1 MMPKREGPEDGS
13 LLRPPGSSSRSRS
26 ATAGNLRG
34 PYSGNAAFAN
44 SSSSVNSILRPADAS
59 TAAIIQTPTASNHVV
74 NGPVD
79 ATEAPFLTSLE
90 AHFGRM
96 TLTAPDNMLRRK
108 QEEKEKRQKARK
120 RKAERAEA
128 AILALSGVTET
139 TGQRSVTPT
148 QISNT
153 AIPNT
158 VYTTEVLGTARRRPG
173 LPTSRSSSN
182 LQTIT
187 NTNANETL
195 RSRSPT
201 RPPRPHSAQNATR
214 SDTSPE
220 RRSSTTV
227 PTGAATGNSGTV
239 RSVPAQERRRIRR
252 KQRAQRPPQAGTHS
266 GEEQANRTQQAS
278 SSSRNA
284 RTTSSGG
291 ATQSSVRA
299 EALRR
304 ATQRRRDIYADLS
317 TMGLPGASDSEPEEG
332 PPPFPA
338 YATRPLS
345 PPQPPAEGEEWT
357 EEMRRRQEEYMT
369 NKPPDSPPPAFR
381 SEDEAPRSSQTE
393 LRTSRPAEERSV
405 TASEDSDDQLDI
417 IVSEQRRL
425 WEEDVA
431 AGFTF
436 EERLEREKQ
445 RRSELELETSTPAVQ
460 VLPNPILGQAVMT
473 ARARRNLP
481 GQPRQN
487 LTAESSNREETPIQH
502 VLRKTAHRRT
512 ASEGKDQIS
521 PSHVEEKHAS
531 RNAAVG
537 TGRGLAIEN
546 EREVQNHHGKVTKI
560 RPRPASESH
569 SRFRDDASAAANR
582 RLALWASA
590 KAKASDLSAQAVAG
604 PSSLMRSRSENQ
616 ASTSEQQ
623 NTVSEIFD
631 QKSSDHSRPGKERK
645 QASVSSDG
653 NEVSSGSS
661 DSEAEWAKEEKQF
674 QRMQR
679 KAARNAHAIVD
690 SSDEDEANS
699 SAEAAMAVTSNGRKR
714 EQTPIE
720 LPELG
725 RIGSSVPRAPPPL
738 VLGRSR
744 GGAAFDSSSESSSE
758 SDANRIQGD
767 EESNSDSPPEME
779 DDAAHIAPERQEAI
793 IETRKEK
800 GKQPV
805 RPLPNLPSTESVVHY
820 STSEGDFNS
829 VRAGMFEEDSASSR
843 DFTDDEE
850 EEEEN
855 DDQFQ
860 STFSTV
866 HPNSSSSNR
875 PAVQNR
881 LKDLFAARLSPT
893 DGGEPSYSQNPS
905 RASLEQLF
913 DVPIDS
919 RAAQAKVEAHKS
931 SLTGRNSSDLR
942 QTNAE
947 LKSRSQMENLMNSR
961 QNGHMSD
968 IHGRPSGSNVS
979 NPRTESMDEQQAR
992 REALDS
998 LSQLQK
1004 NQDSLPVGVD
1014 RDSLAALER
1023 LLARTT
1029 PSNVQNSTSNSSEPL
1044 MAEPSKLMR
1053 SGAIGNRQM
1062 TSSSFSNPRSINAPR
1077 PLGRLPTIT
1086 DATRHFPPAQARKI
1100 EEEESLRLQ
1109 NRYRRPPSILG
1120 TPSWMAYIPQQERS
1134 RLPDPMQ
1141 PDVRLHDAE
1150 EIVAQQERTTPR
1162 NPSPTRGSRIQA
1174 MIERFEQ
1181 NADSDR
1187 DANTRRPLSPVKNQP
1202 DLQRQSS
1209 QSSLTRIG
1217 NNEQSHNRDDQ
1228 VRRRPPPPPPLFR
1241 SHGNGSTSRVASN
1254 EERQTSS
1261 QLAHNT
1267 SQATMARALHNIA
1280 IERER
1285 RSSASSSS
1293 PSSSTFHS
1301 PSLPHRPALSMNSGT
1316 SEQPVRQLPSQA
1328 LRQFNNSLDRQ
1339 RSRPLPIPPTILSSE
1354 QTENRSW
1361 PPSTEIHIERE
1372 SEQLASQAE
1381 VFNRDT
1387 NENRVYTAA
1396 DHQDAEEEL
1405 QRDSPVGIAE
1415 HVGDDSL
1422 PADLND
1428 LNEQTPQNGPRRI
1441 ASLGITDLDIF
1452 ASRLAEERLS
1462 STPGANGSDNQG
1474 ENQDHDQGQGE
1485 GRDTYDDLHLLAE
1498 FLGPAK
1504 APGLTQDEMESLPVG
1519 KVEILRR
1526 RIVGKREDGRD
1537 KVKLALAVAGVK
1549 VERCAVCLVQF
1560 KEGNLACV
1568 FPCLHVLHEQC
1579 AAKLLR
1585 NTKQCPTC
1593 RTDVV

>member
-1 MMPKREGPEDGS
+1 MPKREGPEDGG
-13 LLRPPGSSSRSRS
+13 LLRPPGSSSRSRPTS
-26 ATAGNLRG
+26 AGNQRGG
-34 PYSGNAAFAN
+34 PYSGNAAFAS

-59 TAAIIQTPTASNHVV
+59 TAAIIQNPSAVAAPSYVGGGGG
-74 NGPVD
+74 GPVD

-128 AILALSGVTET
+128 AILALSGVADTA
-139 TGQRSVTPT
+139 GQRSVTPT

-158 VYTTEVLGTARRRPG
+158 VYTTEILGTARRRPG
-173 LPTSRSSSN
+173 LTASRSSTN

-187 NTNANETL
+187 NTNANETV

-220 RRSSTTV
+220 RRPSATINAGIASSSNGATRPTT
-227 PTGAATGNSGTV
+227 SQ
-239 RSVPAQERRRIRR
+239 QETRRIRK
-252 KQRAQRPPQAGTHS
+252 KQRPQRQVQGAPS
-266 GEEQANRTQQAS
+266 GEEHTVHTQNVSSPRRNQRTA
-278 SSSRNA
+278 
-284 RTTSSGG
+284 SGG
-291 ATQSSVRA
+291 AARSAVRA

-338 YATRPLS
+338 YATRPIS
-345 PPQPPAEGEEWT
+345 PPQPPADGQEWT
-357 EEMRRRQEEYMT
+357 EEMRRRQEEYIT

-381 SEDEAPRSSQTE
+381 SEDEDVGTSNARSSANQ
-393 LRTSRPAEERSV
+393 AVDERSISADEESDNQV
-405 TASEDSDDQLDI
+405 DESISE
-417 IVSEQRRL
+417 ERRL

-436 EERLEREKQ
+436 EERLERERQ
-445 RRSELELETSTPAVQ
+445 RRSVAEKDTSTPQ
-460 VLPNPILGQAVMT
+460 PLPNLSLGQAVMA
-473 ARARRNLP
+473 ARARRNVP
-481 GQPRQN
+481 EERTNVP
-487 LTAESSNREETPIQH
+487 AEIVNAEPETSIQQT
-502 VLRKTAHRRT
+502 LRKTAHRRT
-512 ASEGKDQIS
+512 ASEGKDQVNQTQ
-521 PSHVEEKHAS
+521 VEERHTS

-537 TGRGLAIEN
+537 TGRGLAEQN
-546 EREVQNHHGKVTKI
+546 EREVLYHHGKVTKI

-590 KAKASDLSAQAVAG
+590 KAQASGVPLQSVVAS
-604 PSSLMRSRSENQ
+604 PSLLRSDSENHT
-616 ASTSEQQ
+616 STPELQSIMSEISEQEANNLSRLRPERRQ
-623 NTVSEIFD
+623 T
-631 QKSSDHSRPGKERK
+631 SS
-645 QASVSSDG
+645 
-653 NEVSSGSS
+653 SSGGMDGGPESS
-661 DSEAEWAKEEKQF
+661 DSEAEWAKEERQF
-674 QRMQR
+674 KRMQR
-679 KAARNAHAIVD
+679 KAAQNTQAIVD
-690 SSDEDEANS
+690 SSDEEDAGSDGEAS
-699 SAEAAMAVTSNGRKR
+699 MPGALHGERKKR
-714 EQTPIE
+714 TPVE

-725 RIGSSVPRAPPPL
+725 KVGSSVPRAPPPL

-758 SDANRIQGD
+758 SDVNRLED
-767 EESNSDSPPEME
+767 EDSNSDSPPEME
-779 DDAAHIAPERQEAI
+779 DGPSAPHRVEENIQTSI
-793 IETRKEK
+793 DK

-805 RPLPNLPSTESVVHY
+805 RPLPNLPSSESVVHY
-820 STSEGDFNS
+820 STSEGDINS
-829 VRAGMFEEDSASSR
+829 IRAGMFEEDSASSR

-850 EEEEN
+850 EN
-855 DDQFQ
+855 DDFQ
-860 STFSTV
+860 NASSTL
-866 HPNSSSSNR
+866 HANSADR

-893 DGGEPSYSQNPS
+893 ESGEPSTSQNAS
-905 RASLEQLF
+905 RASLERLF
-913 DVPIDS
+913 DVPIDGRTAHPNANARRPS
-919 RAAQAKVEAHKS
+919 ASERLPQNTRQASAE
-931 SLTGRNSSDLR
+931 
-942 QTNAE
+942 TN
-947 LKSRSQMENLMNSR
+947 SRSLWGNEASSMRNGQNVGSARTTSRTDSMN
-961 QNGHMSD
+961 
-968 IHGRPSGSNVS
+968 
-979 NPRTESMDEQQAR
+979 EQEAR
-992 REALDS
+992 REALNS
-998 LSQLQK
+998 LSQLQR

-1029 PSNVQNSTSNSSEPL
+1029 PSNVRTSTSNASEPL

-1062 TSSSFSNPRSINAPR
+1062 ASSSFSNPRSITAPR

-1086 DATRHFPPAQARKI
+1086 DATRHFPPSQAKKM
-1100 EEEESLRLQ
+1100 EEETSARLQ
-1109 NRYRRPPSILG
+1109 NRSRRPPSILG

-1134 RLPDPMQ
+1134 KLPDPMQ
-1141 PDVRLHDAE
+1141 PDVRLHDSE
-1150 EIVAQQERTTPR
+1150 ETDQLPPPPR

-1174 MIERFEQ
+1174 MVQRFEQ

-1187 DANTRRPLSPVKNQP
+1187 DSNGRRPSSPTKFQP

-1209 QSSLTRIG
+1209 QSSISRLNTELPQMRE
-1217 NNEQSHNRDDQ
+1217 EQL
-1228 VRRRPPPPPPLFR
+1228 RRRPPPPPPPLFGPR
-1241 SHGNGSTSRVASN
+1241 RNESTSRVASN
-1254 EERQTSS
+1254 EEQQPSVQASHNSS
-1261 QLAHNT
+1261 QA
-1267 SQATMARALHNIA
+1267 SMARALHNIA
-1280 IERER
+1280 IERQR
-1285 RSSASSSS
+1285 QLSSSS
-1293 PSSSTFHS
+1293 SSAGSSAFNS
-1301 PSLPHRPALSMNSGT
+1301 PVLPHRPAFLQNPGA
-1316 SEQPVRQLPSQA
+1316 SQA
-1328 LRQFNNSLDRQ
+1328 SQQVPSRFSGYPERQ
-1339 RSRPLPIPPTILSSE
+1339 RSRPLPIPPTMLPEERTGTSSPHATSHALPRRE
-1354 QTENRSW
+1354 SDQLNHQIDIASAVPNDRRMETPELPTESVQEEVQNESPVNAVEETENTSTSI
-1361 PPSTEIHIERE
+1361 PSDG
-1372 SEQLASQAE
+1372 A
-1381 VFNRDT
+1381 NRQSGQR
-1387 NENRVYTAA
+1387 RV
-1396 DHQDAEEEL
+1396 
-1405 QRDSPVGIAE
+1405 
-1415 HVGDDSL
+1415 
-1422 PADLND
+1422 
-1428 LNEQTPQNGPRRI
+1428 

-1452 ASRLAEERLS
+1452 ASRLADERLRS
-1462 STPGANGSDNQG
+1462 SSRQG
-1474 ENQDHDQGQGE
+1474 GEGEEENEQDDEHEQ

-1504 APGLTQDEMESLPVG
+1504 APGLTQDEMERLPVG

-1526 RIVGKREDGRD
+1526 RIVGKRQDGRD

-1593 RTDVV
+1593 RSDVV